1 MLGAKL
7 MGFQFFQVLGR
18 KMVGVE
24 KLSYFASSFCGS
36 QILKEIVGFEI
47 LKTCLLTLFFVLCRF
62 RIMNTIY
69 LTS

>member
-1 MLGAKL
+1 

-47 LKTCLLTLFFVLCRF
+47 LKTCLLTLFFVLCR
-62 RIMNTIY
+62 
-69 LTS
+69 